1 MMRAKRINITIPEE
15 NLREINEFCVNE
27 KVNKSWLIRE
37 ATSQYIA
44 DIREQ
49 KEIERK
55 KKDMEWA
62 AKMMEKLRKKK
73 ITFKDG
79 KTAEEVI
86 REFRDSR

>member
-1 MMRAKRINITIPEE
+1 MKAKRINITIPEG
-15 NLREINEFCVNE
+15 NLREINEFCINE

-37 ATSQYIA
+37 ATSQYMA
-44 DIREQ
+44 DIKEQ
-49 KEIERK
+49 KENEKK

-62 AKMMEKLRKKK
+62 AKMMEKLREKK

>member
-1 MMRAKRINITIPEE
+1 MKAKRINITIPEE
-15 NLREINEFCVNE
+15 NLREINEFCISE
-27 KVNKSWLIRE
+27 KINKSWLIRE

-44 DIREQ
+44 DIKEQ
-49 KEIERK
+49 KEIEK
-55 KKDMEWA
+55 KKRDMEWA

-73 ITFKDG
+73 ITFRGG